1 MSKMNKVCVNI
12 DQSDEDNGGFTDAE
26 KAQAR
31 SNIGA
36 GTSSLSI
43 SSASLHLQTIEWDGS
58 TEAIRV
64 GTKRTVQVFVIPA
77 KTTIDFTVDGT
88 VQCTENQSNGVILQ
102 LNDSDE
108 YSQNPIEE
116 RYVYTRPNSTQSNI
130 GEMTLSARFVYKNE
144 KDEPIT
150 LYLNAFNINGLS
162 GSSIRIVRKITGNN
176 GPTLSIVQW
185 SERS

>member
-1 MSKMNKVCVNI
+1 MAKMNKVCVNI
-12 DQSDEDNGGFTDAE
+12 DQSDENNGGFTDAE

-31 SNIGA
+31 NNIGA

-43 SSASLHLQTIEWDGS
+43 SSSSLHLQKIEWDGS
-58 TEAIRV
+58 TERIVA

-88 VQCTENQSNGVILQ
+88 VRCTENQANGVILQ

-116 RYVYTRPNSTQSNI
+116 RCVYTWPNSTQSNI

-144 KDEPIT
+144 KNEPIT
-150 LYLNAFNINGLS
+150 LYLNAFNSNGVS
-162 GSSIRIVRKITGNN
+162 GSVIRIVGNLTKGN
-176 GPTLSIVQW
+176 GPTLSLVQW
-185 SERS
+185 SE

>member
-1 MSKMNKVCVNI
+1 MAKMNKVCVNI
-12 DQSDEDNGGFTDAE
+12 DQSDANNGGFSDNE

-31 SNIGA
+31 KNIGA

-43 SSASLHLQTIEWDGS
+43 SSASLHLQKIDWDGS
-58 TEAIRV
+58 TEVIGS

-77 KTTIDFTVDGT
+77 KSTIDFTVDGT
-88 VQCTENQSNGVILQ
+88 VECTENHANGVILQ

-116 RYVYTRPNSTQSNI
+116 RNVYTRPNSTQSDI

-144 KDEPIT
+144 TDEPIT
-150 LYLNAFNINGLS
+150 LYLNAFNIYGFS
-162 GSSIRIVRKITGNN
+162 GSVIRIVGNLTKGN
-176 GPTLSIVQW
+176 GPTLSLVQW
-185 SERS
+185 SE

>member
-1 MSKMNKVCVNI
+1 MSKMNKVCANI
-12 DQSDEDNGGFTDAE
+12 DQSNANNGGFSDNE

-31 SNIGA
+31 KNIGA
-36 GTSSLSI
+36 SSLSI
-43 SSASLHLQTIEWDGS
+43 SSASLHLQAIDWDGS
-58 TEAIRV
+58 TESISF

-88 VQCTENQSNGVILQ
+88 VQCTENQANGVFLQ

-116 RYVYTRPNSTQSNI
+116 RCVYTRPNSTQSDI

-144 KDEPIT
+144 TGEPIT
-150 LYLNAFNINGLS
+150 LYLNAFNINGVS
-162 GSSIRIVRKITGNN
+162 GSIIRIIGNITKNN

-185 SERS
+185 SE

>member
-1 MSKMNKVCVNI
+1 MAKMNKVCVNI
-12 DQSDEDNGGFTDAE
+12 DQSDENNGGFTDAE

-31 SNIGA
+31 NNIGA

-43 SSASLHLQTIEWDGS
+43 SSSSLHLQKIEWDGS
-58 TEAIRV
+58 TEAIGP

-77 KTTIDFTVDGT
+77 KNTIDFTVDGT
-88 VQCTENQSNGVILQ
+88 VQCTENLANGVILQ

-116 RYVYTRPNSTQSNI
+116 RCVYTRPNSTQSNI

-144 KDEPIT
+144 KNEPIT
-150 LYLNAFNINGLS
+150 LYLNAFNINGFS
-162 GSSIRIVRKITGNN
+162 GSVIRIVGNLTKGN
-176 GPTLSIVQW
+176 GPTLSLVQW
-185 SERS
+185 RE

>member
-1 MSKMNKVCVNI
+1 MAKMNKVCVNI
-12 DQSDEDNGGFTDAE
+12 DQSDENNGGFTDAE

-31 SNIGA
+31 NNIGA

-43 SSASLHLQTIEWDGS
+43 SSSSLHLQKIEWDGS
-58 TEAIRV
+58 TERIVA

-88 VQCTENQSNGVILQ
+88 VRCTENQANGVILQ

-116 RYVYTRPNSTQSNI
+116 RCVYTWPNSTQSNI

-144 KDEPIT
+144 KNEPIT
-150 LYLNAFNINGLS
+150 LYLNAFNSNGVS
-162 GSSIRIVRKITGNN
+162 GSVIRIVGNLTKGN
-176 GPTLSIVQW
+176 GPTLSLVQW
-185 SERS
+185 RE

>member
-1 MSKMNKVCVNI
+1 MAKMNKVCTNI
-12 DQSDEDNGGFTDAE
+12 DQSDANNGGFSDNE

-31 SNIGA
+31 KNIGA
-36 GTSSLSI
+36 SSLSI
-43 SSASLHLQTIEWDGS
+43 SSASLHLQKIDWDGS
-58 TEAIRV
+58 TEAIRI

-77 KTTIDFTVDGT
+77 KTTIDFTVDGM
-88 VQCTENQSNGVILQ
+88 VQCTENQANGVFLQ

-116 RYVYTRPNSTQSNI
+116 RYVYTRPNSTQSDI

-162 GSSIRIVRKITGNN
+162 GSVIRIFGNNPNGN
-176 GPTLSIVQW
+176 GPTLSLVQW
-185 SERS
+185 SE

>member
-1 MSKMNKVCVNI
+1 MAKMNKVCVNI
-12 DQSDEDNGGFTDAE
+12 DQSDGNNGGFTDAE

-31 SNIGA
+31 NNIGA
-36 GTSSLSI
+36 GTSSVSI
-43 SSASLHLQTIEWDGS
+43 SSSSLHLQKIEWDGS
-58 TEAIRV
+58 TEAISF

-77 KTTIDFTVDGT
+77 KTTVDGT
-88 VQCTENQSNGVILQ
+88 VQCTENQANGVILQ

-116 RYVYTRPNSTQSNI
+116 RYVYTRPNSTQSDI

-162 GSSIRIVRKITGNN
+162 GSVIRIVGNLTKGN
-176 GPTLSIVQW
+176 GPTLSLVQW
-185 SERS
+185 SE

>member
-1 MSKMNKVCVNI
+1 MAKMNKVCVNI
-12 DQSDEDNGGFTDAE
+12 DQSDENNGGFTDAE

-31 SNIGA
+31 NNIGA

-43 SSASLHLQTIEWDGS
+43 SSASLHLQTIDWDGS
-58 TEAIRV
+58 TERIV
-64 GTKRTVQVFVIPA
+64 SGTKRTVQVFVIPA

-88 VQCTENQSNGVILQ
+88 VRCTENQANGVILQ

-116 RYVYTRPNSTQSNI
+116 RCVYTWPNSTQSNI

-144 KDEPIT
+144 KNEPIT

-162 GSSIRIVRKITGNN
+162 GSVIRIVGNLTKGN
-176 GPTLSIVQW
+176 GPTLSLVQW
-185 SERS
+185 SE

>member
-1 MSKMNKVCVNI
+1 MAKMNKVCVNI
-12 DQSDEDNGGFTDAE
+12 DQSDENNGGFTDAE

-31 SNIGA
+31 NNIGA

-43 SSASLHLQTIEWDGS
+43 SSSLHLQKIEWDGS
-58 TEAIRV
+58 TERIVA

-88 VQCTENQSNGVILQ
+88 VRCTENQANGVILQ

-116 RYVYTRPNSTQSNI
+116 RCVYTWPNSTQSNI

-144 KDEPIT
+144 KNEPIT
-150 LYLNAFNINGLS
+150 LYLNAFNSNGVS
-162 GSSIRIVRKITGNN
+162 GSVIRIVGNLTKGN
-176 GPTLSIVQW
+176 GPTLSLVQW
-185 SERS
+185 SE

>member
-1 MSKMNKVCVNI
+1 MAKMNKVCVNI
-12 DQSDEDNGGFTDAE
+12 DQSDANNGGFSDNE

-31 SNIGA
+31 KNIGA
-36 GTSSLSI
+36 SSLSI
-43 SSASLHLQTIEWDGS
+43 SSASLHLQKIDWDGS
-58 TEAIRV
+58 TEAISF

-88 VQCTENQSNGVILQ
+88 VQCTENQANGVILQ

-116 RYVYTRPNSTQSNI
+116 RYVYTRPNSTQSDI

-144 KDEPIT
+144 RTEPIT
-150 LYLNAFNINGLS
+150 LYLNAFNINGVS
-162 GSSIRIVRKITGNN
+162 GSSIRINGNITKGN
-176 GPTLSIVQW
+176 GPTLSLVQW
-185 SERS
+185 SE

>member
-1 MSKMNKVCVNI
+1 MAKMNKVCANI
-12 DQSDEDNGGFTDAE
+12 DQSDANNGGFSDNE

-31 SNIGA
+31 KNIGA

-43 SSASLHLQTIEWDGS
+43 SSASLHLQAIDWDGS
-58 TEAIRV
+58 TEAIRS

-88 VQCTENQSNGVILQ
+88 VKCTENQANGVILQ

-116 RYVYTRPNSTQSNI
+116 RCVYTRPNSTQSDI

-150 LYLNAFNINGLS
+150 LYLNAFNITGLS
-162 GSSIRIVRKITGNN
+162 GSVIRIVGNLTKGN
-176 GPTLSIVQW
+176 GPTLSLVQW
-185 SERS
+185 SE